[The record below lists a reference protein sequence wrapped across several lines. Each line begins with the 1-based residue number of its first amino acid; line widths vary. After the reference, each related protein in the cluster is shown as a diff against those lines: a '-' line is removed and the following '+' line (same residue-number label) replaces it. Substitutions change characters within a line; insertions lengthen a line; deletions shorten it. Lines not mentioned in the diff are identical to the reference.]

1 MSKLIHEVVSAVAS
15 AAAKGRPEQ
24 GSTPRAGE
32 AQGQPA
38 LGGSAVREATS
49 VGATAAAKGR
59 PEQGSAPSGGSAVR
73 AATSVGATP

>member
-1 MSKLIHEVVSAVAS
+1 MSKLSHEVVSAVPS

-24 GSTPRAGE
+24 GSAPRAGE

-49 VGATAAAKGR
+49 VGAT
-59 PEQGSAPSGGSAVR
+59 P
-73 AATSVGATP
+73 